1 MNSTEWAKHLY
12 MGFRGWGRYS
22 TYGMCSMHS
31 MDILKMCHYPANV
44 FFIPQMQY
52 FNLCVTSF
60 VYILGGGVGM
70 VCIVCKV
77 CLVHVSRNWIIFL
90 EMPTMDVLKIDHFL
104 GIVIVYILRGWG
116 G

>member
-12 MGFRGWGRYS
+12 IAFRGWGRYS

-31 MDILKMCHYPANV
+31 MDILKMGHYPANV

-60 VYILGGGVGM
+60 V
-70 VCIVCKV
+70 
-77 CLVHVSRNWIIFL
+77 N
-90 EMPTMDVLKIDHFL
+90 
-104 GIVIVYILRGWG
+104 ILRWVGWVWYVFLSTRRDLNPAPVG
-116 G
+116 EESIALSTELKDNPKLWQ